1 MSARRLYGLGIE
13 ADAPIAA
20 LRDLPGAPHCDVRW
34 SFRSTSPEA
43 PEPIDPGWR
52 EYRRIEESC
61 LRVHHHAGDG
71 MYRMA
76 YDDGTV
82 FVVDAGGT
90 HVRAYTPAGATLEDT
105 ATYLLGPVMGFVLRL
120 RGVTCLHASAIA
132 IDGRAVAFA
141 GHAGSGKSTLAAAFA
156 RLGHAVLSE
165 DVTALALERGVL
177 QVEPAY
183 PCVRL
188 WEESV
193 AALFGACDAL
203 PLITPNWDKRF
214 LGLQAPHRFEERP
227 LPLAA
232 IYLLGVRAGKRAV
245 TALDPSAALMGL
257 VERAYSAH
265 LIDPAMRAREFDVF
279 ARVVAEVPVRAL
291 TLSDDFSDLAHC
303 CEEIARRHEAHASV

>member
-20 LRDLPGAPHCDVRW
+20 LLDLPPAPRCDVRW
-34 SFRSTSPEA
+34 SFRPAGPESDLVDA
-43 PEPIDPGWR
+43 TWL
-52 EYRRIEESC
+52 EYRRVEESC
-61 LRVHHHAGDG
+61 LRVHHHAGHG

-76 YDDGTV
+76 YDDGTI
-82 FVVDAGGT
+82 FVVDADGT
-90 HVRAYTPAGATLEDT
+90 HVRAATPSGATLEDT

-165 DVTALALERGVL
+165 DVTALAVDHGVL
-177 QVEPAY
+177 HVEPSY

-188 WEESV
+188 WDESV
-193 AALFGACDAL
+193 TALFGAADAL

-214 LGLQAPHRFEERP
+214 LGLARGPHRFEERR

-232 IYLLGVRAGKRAV
+232 IYLLGDRSSERV
-245 TALDPSAALMGL
+245 TTDLDPSAALMGL
-257 VERAYSAH
+257 VERAYSVH

-279 ARVVAEVPVRAL
+279 ARVVEDIPVRAL
-291 TLSDDFSDLAHC
+291 SLTDELADVSRWC
-303 CEEIARRHEAHASV
+303 REIARRHETHAEV